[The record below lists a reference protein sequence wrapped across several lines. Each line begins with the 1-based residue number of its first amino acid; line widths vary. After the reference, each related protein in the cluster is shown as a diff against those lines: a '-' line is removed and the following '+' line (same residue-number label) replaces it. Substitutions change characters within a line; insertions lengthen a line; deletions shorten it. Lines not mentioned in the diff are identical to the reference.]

1 MIRSIL
7 LEQRAVLLLQAAN
20 LVNVNRLE
28 LTLDFLLVRWELLLL
43 HGLQADCGIVT
54 NAYDQDTTA
63 FGLAVFVVLVGKG
76 DVDLGDVI
84 RRVRWRIGILEHG
97 LAVAGDV
104 VDAGA
109 AIMRCLYF
117 QAWVG

>member
-43 HGLQADCGIVT
+43 HGLQADCGIIT
-54 NAYDQDTTA
+54 NTHNQDTTA
-63 FGLAVFVVLVGKG
+63 LGLAVFVVFVGKG
-76 DVDLGDVI
+76 DVDLRNVI
-84 RRVRWRIGILEHG
+84 R
-97 LAVAGDV
+97 
-104 VDAGA
+104 
-109 AIMRCLYF
+109 
-117 QAWVG
+117 